1 MSEALD
7 QHIQACLDGD
17 MDRFTEVVTLCEPRV
32 RAVLAAMSPDPNVV
46 PDLTQEV
53 FLIAYQRLDS
63 YQPGSNF
70 LAWIRTIARHVAQ
83 NARRSWYR
91 RQAMREQYQPE
102 AERLMAENID
112 RLVESLP
119 EETLEALRACV
130 GGLGG
135 RNKELVDGYY
145 FEGNSLKRI
154 AEFLNMSPSA
164 AKVALHRARQA
175 IGICLHRK
183 GAS

>member
-1 MSEALD
+1 
-7 QHIQACLDGD
+7 
-17 MDRFTEVVTLCEPRV
+17 MDRFTEVVTICEPRV

-70 LAWIRTIARHVAQ
+70 LAWIRTIARNVAQ

-91 RQAMREQYQPE
+91 RQAMRERYQPE

-130 GGLGG
+130 DGLGG
-135 RNKELVDGYY
+135 RNKDLVDNFY
-145 FEGNSLKRI
+145 FKGNSLDRI
-154 AEFLNMSPSA
+154 ATFLKMSPTA

-183 GAS
+183 GAA